1 MLLFLFEELLSI
13 SETGIIMGYWPS
25 EIKMVGESG
34 QSQAGKI
41 ASISCQLQ
49 LMAWFI
55 LQFIIWLAR
64 GANHMTKE
72 RLTPKKQGIYDY
84 NQELILN
91 FI

>member
-1 MLLFLFEELLSI
+1 MLLFLFEEWLSI

-41 ASISCQLQ
+41 APISCQLQ
-49 LMAWFI
+49 LRALFI
-55 LQFIIWLAR
+55 MQLQAR
-64 GANHMTKE
+64 RANHMIKE
-72 RLTPKKQGIYDY
+72 RLTPKKQGLYDY
-84 NQELILN
+84 NQELIPN